1 MFSWT
6 PIHKEATTKMLA
18 VSEPQKELLTTLREM
33 EQQGLKVIRLKD
45 QNPQGS
51 WHPLEQI
58 DPFTF
63 LATFNREI
71 TEYNRRA
78 NWQFLKKRWS
88 LQSHVPQD
96 FSGIPTVNPQG
107 SWFFPYSFERREG
120 DIEALWQ
127 LAAQAMKRPITEI
140 DEELFNR
147 CCQVRMVRIPKL
159 TIGLFWVNPHGLLPC
174 DKKTITFGKNHGIH
188 SRPLD
193 FRSYVE
199 WLRQMTTELGS
210 DFPKVSHEAHL
221 LAIARGHA
229 EEDDHGAVIEQ
240 AGAKGPRYWAY
251 APGREAVH
259 WDEFHEASILAIGWD
274 DAGDLSKYVNKEAVR
289 QKLQEIYPGSSQTNN
304 ALTCWDFTNVM
315 EVGDIVFAKQGIRK
329 IVGYG
334 SVRGDYLFDNKRGS
348 FKNIRS
354 IEWLG
359 KGSWDLPEDVRLP
372 LKTLTDISKTPDV
385 VKRIS
390 SLVGLN
396 LVERSDKT
404 PKGELTKDS
413 NVSYWWLN
421 ANPQQWSFEDLSVGG
436 RQTYTSH
443 NKNGNKRQKYKY
455 FQDVKPGD
463 IVVGYVTSP
472 QREIVGICRI
482 TKGLHDSE
490 EEGERI
496 EFEKIERLRK
506 PVLYEDVKDLPGL
519 ENCEPLINHQG
530 SLFKLRE
537 TEYEVISYFIDEANR
552 APVDPP
558 SPYTK
563 EMAVTELFLSESQFD
578 DALEALRV
586 KKNLVLQGPPGVG
599 KTFVAKRLAMAL
611 IGTDDPQRVEMIQF
625 HQSYSYEDFIQGFRP
640 TVKRTFELKY
650 GIFHQFCRRAQRDER
665 KNETYV
671 FIIDEIN
678 RGNLSK
684 IFGELMMLI
693 EPDKRGPSFSI
704 PLAYV
709 SDPDDKFY
717 IPANVHIIGTMN
729 TADRSLA
736 MVDYALRRRFRFITL
751 RPEFSSSKFRQ
762 FLANRGAAPAL
773 VEKVVD
779 RMVVLNGEIAGD
791 TKNLGPGYQIGH
803 SYFCPESG
811 VKPDDAWFRRVVK
824 FEIVPLLEEYW
835 LDDEQKVQKQRKALL
850 A

>member
-6 PIHKEATTKMLA
+6 PIHQEATRKMLA
-18 VSEPQKELLTTLREM
+18 FPEPQKELLTTLREM

-71 TEYNRRA
+71 TDDNRRA

-88 LQSHVPQD
+88 LQSAVPQD
-96 FSGIPTVNPQG
+96 FSGIPTVHPKA
-107 SWFFPYSFERREG
+107 SWFFSYSFNRKED
-120 DIEALWQ
+120 DIEVLWQ
-127 LAAQAMKRPITEI
+127 LASQAMTRPITKI
-140 DEELFNR
+140 DEELFDR
-147 CCQVRMVRIPKL
+147 CCQVLMVGIGKL
-159 TIGLFWVNPHGLLPC
+159 TIGLFWINPQSFLPC
-174 DKKTITFGKNHGIH
+174 DKKTSAHGKNHGIH
-188 SRPLD
+188 ARPLN
-193 FRSYVE
+193 FRSYVD
-199 WLRQMTTELGS
+199 WLREMATALGS
-210 DFPKVSHEAHL
+210 EFPKVSHDAHL
-221 LAIARGHA
+221 WAITPGHA
-229 EEDDHGAVIEQ
+229 KDDDHGAEVEQ
-240 AGAKGPRYWAY
+240 AGAKSPRYWAY
-251 APGREAVH
+251 APGRGAER
-259 WDEFHEASILAIGWD
+259 WDEFHEASVLAIGWD
-274 DAGDLSKYVNKEAVR
+274 EVGDLSQYANKEAVR
-289 QKLQEIYPGSSQTNN
+289 RKLQELYRGSSQTNN
-304 ALTCWDFTNVM
+304 ALTCWDFANMM

-329 IVGYG
+329 VVGYG
-334 SVRGDYLFDNKRGS
+334 SVTGDYLFDNERQS
-348 FKNIRS
+348 FRSIRS

-359 KGSWDLPEDVRLP
+359 RGTWDLPEDDRLP
-372 LKTLTDISKTPDV
+372 LKTLTDISRAPDV

-390 SLVGLN
+390 SLVGLDLAESSN
-396 LVERSDKT
+396 KA
-404 PKGELTKDS
+404 PKGDLTKDS

-443 NKNGNKRQKYKY
+443 NENGNKRQKYRY
-455 FQDVKPGD
+455 FKDVKPGD
-463 IVVGYVTSP
+463 VLVGYVTSP

-482 TKGLHDSE
+482 TEGLHDSE

-496 EFEKIERLRK
+496 EFEKIERLK
-506 PVLYEDVKDLPGL
+506 EPVLYEALKGLPEL
-519 ENCEPLINHQG
+519 EKCEPLINHQG

-537 TEYEVISYFIDEANR
+537 TEYEVIRGLIDVAN
-552 APVDPP
+552 PVQVKPP
-558 SPYTK
+558 TAYTS
-563 EMAVTELFLSESQFD
+563 EMAMKELFLPESQFN
-578 DALEALRV
+578 DALQALRE

-599 KTFVAKRLAMAL
+599 KTFVARRLAMAL
-611 IGTDDPQRVEMIQF
+611 IGTNDQQRIEMIQF

-640 TVKRTFELKY
+640 TAKGTFELKY
-650 GIFHQFCRRAQRDER
+650 GIFNQFCRRAQRDEG

-684 IFGELMMLI
+684 IFGELMMLV
-693 EPDKRGPSFSI
+693 EPDKRGSAFSI
-704 PLAYV
+704 PLAYA

-751 RPEFSSSKFRQ
+751 RPEFASSKFRQ
-762 FLANRGAAPAL
+762 FLANRDAEPTL

-779 RMVVLNGEIAGD
+779 RMVALNRQITD
-791 TKNLGPGYQIGH
+791 DKKNLGPGYQIGH
-803 SYFCPESG
+803 SYVCPGDG
-811 VKPDDAWFRRVVK
+811 VRPDDAWFQRVVDSD
-824 FEIVPLLEEYW
+824 IVPLLQEYW
-835 LDDEQKVQKQRKALL
+835 LDDDKKVQQQRDALL
-850 A
+850 S

>member
-6 PIHKEATTKMLA
+6 TIHQEATRKMLA
-18 VSEPQKELLTTLREM
+18 FSEPQKELLTRLREM

-45 QNPQGS
+45 QNPEGS
-51 WHPLEQI
+51 WHLLEEI

-63 LATFNREI
+63 LATFNRRI
-71 TEYNRRA
+71 TVDNSRA
-78 NWQFLKKRWS
+78 NWEFVKKRWR
-88 LQSHVPQD
+88 LQSEVPKD
-96 FSGIPTVNPQG
+96 FSGIPTVNPQR
-107 SWFFPYSFERREG
+107 SWFFPYSFKRNEG

-127 LAAQAMKRPITEI
+127 LASQAIKRPITEI
-140 DEELFNR
+140 DEELFDR
-147 CCQVRMVRIPKL
+147 CCQVPMVGIPKL
-159 TIGLFWVNPHGLLPC
+159 TIGLFWINPESFLPC
-174 DKKTITFGKNHGIH
+174 DKKTIAYGKKHGVRA
-188 SRPLD
+188 RPLK
-193 FRSYVE
+193 FQSYVE
-199 WLRQMTTELGS
+199 WLLEMATALGR

-221 LAIARGHA
+221 WAIAQGHA
-229 EEDDHGAVIEQ
+229 EEDDDGAVIEQ
-240 AGAKGPRYWAY
+240 AGAKGPRYWVC
-251 APGREAVH
+251 APGRGAVR
-259 WDEFHEASILAIGWD
+259 WNEFHEASILAIGWD
-274 DAGDLSKYVNKEAVR
+274 DAGDLSKYANKEAVR

-304 ALTCWDFTNVM
+304 ALTCWEFANVM
-315 EVGDIVFAKQGIRK
+315 EVDDIVFAKQGIRRV
-329 IVGYG
+329 VGYG
-334 SVRGDYLFDNKRGS
+334 IVRGDYLFDNRRGS
-348 FKNIRS
+348 FKSIRS

-359 KGSWDLPEDVRLP
+359 KGTWDLPEDDRLP
-372 LKTLTDISKTPDV
+372 VKTLTDISKAPDV

-390 SLVGLN
+390 SLVGLD
-396 LVERSDKT
+396 LVKRSNKT

-443 NKNGNKRQKYKY
+443 NKNGNKRQRYKY

-463 IVVGYVTSP
+463 IIVGYVTSP
-472 QREIVGICRI
+472 QREIVGICRV
-482 TKGLHDSE
+482 TKGLHDSV

-496 EFEKIERLRK
+496 EFEKIERLKR
-506 PVLYEDVKDLPGL
+506 PVLYETLKDLPEL
-519 ENCEPLINHQG
+519 EACEPLINHQG
-530 SLFKLRE
+530 SLFKLRT
-537 TEYEVISYFIDEANR
+537 TEYEVIRGLIDEAN
-552 APVDPP
+552 PVPTEP
-558 SPYTK
+558 LSAYTK
-563 EMAVTELFLSESQFD
+563 EMAMRELFLSESQFD
-578 DALEALRV
+578 DALEALQV

-599 KTFVAKRLAMAL
+599 KTFVAKHLAMAM
-611 IGTDDPQRVEMIQF
+611 IGTNDPQRIEMIQF

-640 TVKRTFELKY
+640 TVKKTFELKY
-650 GIFHQFCRRAQRDER
+650 GIFHQFCRRAQRDEG

-693 EPDKRGPSFSI
+693 EPDKRGREFWI
-704 PLAYV
+704 PLAYA
-709 SDPDDKFY
+709 SDPDDRFY

-762 FLANRGAAPAL
+762 FLADRGAEPTL
-773 VEKVVD
+773 IEKVVG
-779 RMVVLNGEIAGD
+779 RMRDLNGKIADD

-803 SYFCPESG
+803 SYFCPVKG
-811 VKPDDAWFRRVVK
+811 VEPDDAWFRRVVD
-824 FEIVPLLEEYW
+824 FEIVPLLQEYW
-835 LDDEQKVQKQRKALL
+835 LDDEQKVQKQREALL

>member
-6 PIHKEATTKMLA
+6 PIHKEATRMILA
-18 VSEPQKELLTTLREM
+18 DDGPQTELLTTLREM
-33 EQQGLKVIRLKD
+33 DQQELRVIGLRD

-63 LATFNREI
+63 LATFNRKI
-71 TEYNRRA
+71 TDHNRRA
-78 NWQFLKKRWS
+78 NWQFLKKKWG
-88 LQSHVPQD
+88 LQSDVPQD
-96 FSGIPTVNPQG
+96 FSGIPTVNPQK
-107 SWFFPYSFERREG
+107 SWFFPYSFERQEG

-127 LAAQAMKRPITEI
+127 LAAQAMERPITEI
-140 DEELFNR
+140 DEALFNR
-147 CCQVRMVRIPKL
+147 CCQVRMVGIPKL
-159 TIGLFWVNPHGLLPC
+159 TIGLFWINPHGLLPC
-174 DKKTITFGKNHGIH
+174 DKKTSAFGKNHGIH
-188 SRPLD
+188 ARPLD

-199 WLRQMTTELGS
+199 WLRQMTTALGS
-210 DFPKVSHEAHL
+210 NFPKVSHEAHL
-221 LAIARGHA
+221 LAIAQVHA
-229 EEDDHGAVIEQ
+229 EDDNHDAVIEQ

-251 APGREAVH
+251 APGEGAVR
-259 WDEFHEASILAIGWD
+259 WNEFHEASIVAIGWD
-274 DAGDLSKYVNKEAVR
+274 DAGDLSKYANKEAVR

-304 ALTCWDFTNVM
+304 ALTCWDFANGM
-315 EVGDIVFAKQGIRK
+315 EVGDIVFAKQGIK
-329 IVGYG
+329 KVVGYG
-334 SVRGDYLFDNKRGS
+334 IVRGDYLFDNKRGS
-348 FKNIRS
+348 FKSIRS

-359 KGSWDLPEDVRLP
+359 KGTWDLPKDDRLP
-372 LKTLTDISKTPDV
+372 VKTLTDISNAPGV

-390 SLVGLN
+390 SLVGLD
-396 LVERSDKT
+396 LVERSNKA

-413 NVSYWWLN
+413 NESYWWLN

-443 NKNGNKRQKYKY
+443 NQNGNKRQKYKY

-472 QREIVGICRI
+472 QREIVGVCRI

-496 EFEKIERLRK
+496 EFEKIERLKR
-506 PVLYEDVKDLPGL
+506 PVLYETFRNLPEL
-519 ENCEPLINHQG
+519 EACEPLINHQG
-530 SLFKLRE
+530 SLFKLQT
-537 TEYEVISYFIDEANR
+537 TEYEVIRGLIDEAN
-552 APVDPP
+552 PVPTEP
-558 SPYTK
+558 LSVYTK
-563 EMAVTELFLSESQFD
+563 EMAMRELFLSESQFD
-578 DALEALRV
+578 DSLEALQV

-599 KTFVAKRLAMAL
+599 KTFVAKHLAMTL
-611 IGTDDPQRVEMIQF
+611 NGNNDPQRIEMIQF

-640 TVKRTFELKY
+640 TVKKTFELKY
-650 GIFHQFCRRAQRDER
+650 GIFHQFCRRAQRDEG

-693 EPDKRGPSFSI
+693 EPDKRGREFGI
-704 PLAYV
+704 PLAYA
-709 SDPDDKFY
+709 SDPEDRFY

-762 FLANRGAAPAL
+762 FLADRGAEPTL
-773 VEKVVD
+773 IEKVVG
-779 RMVVLNGEIAGD
+779 RMRALNGKIADD
-791 TKNLGPGYQIGH
+791 TKNLGAGYQIGH
-803 SYFCPESG
+803 SYFCPVKG
-811 VKPDDAWFRRVVK
+811 VEPDDTWFRRVVD
-824 FEIVPLLEEYW
+824 FEIVPLLQEYW
-835 LDDEQKVQKQRKALL
+835 LDDEQQVQEHREALL